1 MARNNKQGRLFAGLD
16 GLADQKHL
24 FGDVGVPDDLV
35 GAGQVQEQEQEQ
47 EQATFTKQV
56 APPRGKCPVKLM
68 SGWGNPCPM
77 LGTGCSSPECE
88 GTGNQNQKG

>member
-1 MARNNKQGRLFAGLD
+1 MARNQTIKQKQSQGRLFAGLD

-24 FGDVGVPDDLV
+24 FQDQGVPDELV
-35 GAGQVQEQEQEQ
+35 GERP
-47 EQATFTKQV
+47 TFTKQAV
-56 APPRGKCPVKLM
+56 APRGKCPVKLM